1 MKIFNGKSLTA
12 KVIAEILLA
21 WYDAHRQ
28 VDDSHN
34 DFYCGIAEDP
44 EDRISEHETKD
55 HGGREITISVAYECD
70 SMEVAAEV
78 EEIMH
83 RTNGFDWGKTEQV
96 ANGATE
102 RSRFVYLYRKP

>member
-1 MKIFNGKSLTA
+1 MDIFNGRSLTA
-12 KVIAEILLA
+12 RAIAYILFA
-21 WYDAHRQ
+21 WYRSHRQ

-34 DFYCGIAEDP
+34 AFYCGIAENP
-44 EDRISEHETKD
+44 EDRISDHETQD

-70 SMEVAAEV
+70 SMEIAAEV

-83 RTNGFDWGKTEQV
+83 RIYGFDWGKTEQV

-102 RSRFVYLYRKP
+102 KSKFVYLYRKP

>member
-1 MKIFNGKSLTA
+1 MEIYNGKSFTA
-12 KVIAEILLA
+12 KAIVDILLA

-28 VDDSHN
+28 VNDSHN
-34 DFYCGIAEDP
+34 AFYCGIAENP
-44 EDRISEHETKD
+44 EERISDHETQD
-55 HGGREITISVAYECD
+55 HGDCDITISVAYECD

-83 RTNGFDWGKTEQV
+83 RIYSFDWGETEQV

-102 RSRFVYLYRKP
+102 RSKYVYLYKKP